1 MSELSVRTRVAL
13 PVRRKKR
20 EDSLTRTTRK
30 APSRIARLLALA
42 YHLERQVEEGEL
54 SDCAEAARRLGIS
67 RARVAQVL
75 GLLSLSARIQERIL
89 SGELVT
95 SERRLRPALKE
106 LCWKAQEEVVEERN
120 RE

>member
-1 MSELSVRTRVAL
+1 MSELSIRARVAV
-13 PVRRKKR
+13 PMRRKKR
-20 EDSLTRTTRK
+20 EDSLTREARK

-42 YHLERQVEEGEL
+42 YHLERQVEEGEY
-54 SDCAEAARRLGIS
+54 SDYAEAARRLGIS

-75 GLLSLSARIQERIL
+75 ALLSLSARLQERIL

-106 LCWKAQEEVVEERN
+106 LCWKAQEEVVEERS
-120 RE
+120 RK